1 DWSSDVCSS
10 DLRPQSRRANC
21 RKSTWPTQPGFNDG
35 CFPVVIEPL
44 LILHESRGIITWQ
57 ASERTSWPTDHRG
70 AACTVSITRAC
81 SSLLSTRGDTT
92 GAPVS
97 VRKKGVCL

>member
-1 DWSSDVCSS
+1 MGDEHAATVETCQLSEKYMADS
-10 DLRPQSRRANC
+10 A
-21 RKSTWPTQPGFNDG
+21 GFNDG

-57 ASERTSWPTDHRG
+57 DSERTSWPTDHRG